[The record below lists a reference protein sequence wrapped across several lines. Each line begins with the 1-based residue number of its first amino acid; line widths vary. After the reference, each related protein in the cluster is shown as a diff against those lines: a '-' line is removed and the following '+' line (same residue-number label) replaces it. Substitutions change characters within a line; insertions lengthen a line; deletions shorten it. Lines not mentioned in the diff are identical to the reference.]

1 MIVLGIDPGF
11 DRIGWAVGQVLVGGK
26 INLLSFG
33 LVETNKHD
41 DLFTRY
47 AQIEREF
54 AALIDEFQVEEA
66 ALESLVF
73 FRNYT
78 TVIPVAQARGIIL
91 AALIRRGV
99 KIAEYS
105 PPQIKMSVT
114 GFGRADKA
122 AVAKMVRLELKLDEQ
137 KAMPAKII
145 DDTYDAMAV
154 LLTHV
159 ASRSLQAKMS

>member
-1 MIVLGIDPGF
+1 MIALGIDPGF
-11 DRIGWAVGQVLVGGK
+11 DRIGWAVGQILRDGQ
-26 INLLSFG
+26 INLLSYG
-33 LVETNKHD
+33 LVETD
-41 DLFTRY
+41 RRADLFARY

-54 AALIDEFQVEEA
+54 SALIGEFQVQEA

-91 AALIRRGV
+91 AALIRAGV
-99 KIAEYS
+99 QIAEYS

-122 AVAKMVRLELKLDEQ
+122 AVARLVRMQLGLDE
-137 KAMPAKII
+137 KKLPVPII

-154 LLTHV
+154 LLTH
-159 ASRSLQAKMS
+159 AAGRKLSAKLG

>member
-1 MIVLGIDPGF
+1 MGIDPGF
-11 DRIGWAVGQVLVGGK
+11 DRIGWAVGQLLGQHQL
-26 INLLSFG
+26 NLLSYG
-33 LVETNKHD
+33 LVETNKKA

-54 AALIDEFQVEEA
+54 NALTKEFQVDEA
-66 ALESLVF
+66 ALETLVF

-91 AALIRRGV
+91 SSLIRHQV
-99 KIAEYS
+99 KIFEYS

-122 AVAKMVRLELKLDEQ
+122 AVAKMVRLQLHLDEQ
-137 KAMPAKII
+137 TKII
-145 DDTYDAMAV
+145 DDTYDALAV
-154 LLTHV
+154 LLTHLG
-159 ASRSLQAKMS
+159 SRGLQQQTKV

>member
-1 MIVLGIDPGF
+1 MIIMGIDPGF
-11 DRIGWAVGQVLVGGK
+11 DRIGWAVGQLLGQHQL
-26 INLLSFG
+26 NLLSYG
-33 LVETNKHD
+33 LVETNKKA

-54 AALIDEFQVEEA
+54 NALTKEFQVDEA
-66 ALESLVF
+66 ALETLVI

-91 AALIRRGV
+91 SSLIRHQV
-99 KIAEYS
+99 KIFEYS

-122 AVAKMVRLELKLDEQ
+122 AVAKMVRLQLHLDEQ
-137 KAMPAKII
+137 TKII
-145 DDTYDAMAV
+145 DDTYDALAV
-154 LLTHV
+154 LLTHLG
-159 ASRSLQAKMS
+159 SRGLQQQTKV

>member
-1 MIVLGIDPGF
+1 MIALGIDPGF
-11 DRIGWAVGQVLVGGK
+11 DRIGWAVGQILASGEV
-26 INLLSFG
+26 NLLSFG
-33 LVETNKHD
+33 LVETKRGA
-41 DLFTRY
+41 DLFSRY
-47 AQIEREF
+47 AQIEQEF
-54 AALIDEFQVEEA
+54 DDLLREFQVTEA

-91 AALIRRGV
+91 ACLIRQGV

-114 GFGRADKA
+114 GFGRADKK
-122 AVAKMVRLELKLDEQ
+122 AVAKMVRWQLKLDERHITDN
-137 KAMPAKII
+137 II

-154 LLTHV
+154 LLTH
-159 ASRSLQAKMS
+159 AGARKLACQIN

>member
-1 MIVLGIDPGF
+1 MIIMGIDPGF
-11 DRIGWAVGQVLVGGK
+11 DRIGWAVGQLLGQHQL
-26 INLLSFG
+26 NLLSYG
-33 LVETNKHD
+33 LVETNKKA

-54 AALIDEFQVEEA
+54 NALTKEFQVDEA
-66 ALESLVF
+66 ALETLVF

-91 AALIRRGV
+91 SSLIRHQV
-99 KIAEYS
+99 KIFEYS

-122 AVAKMVRLELKLDEQ
+122 AVAKMVRLQLHLDEQ
-137 KAMPAKII
+137 TKII
-145 DDTYDAMAV
+145 DDTYDALAV
-154 LLTHV
+154 LLTHLG
-159 ASRSLQAKMS
+159 SRGLQQQTKV